1 MGGEAPGEMAEPQPS
16 PEESKSPLEISMR
29 MDRDRLEKVAAI
41 LTESLEGRLFPAEQ
55 MNEQATFLRA
65 QMKNILKLIEEWKHQ
80 TLDARSIEDFE
91 RDERFLLG
99 QTGHILRLTKQ
110 QIEETEGN
118 RNQLAAHGEILENI
132 LLKIAPDPSQSPMYV
147 HPRNT
152 WKSVFKCE
160 CQSAKPPHP
169 SPPKEKENAN
179 TSTTLNSSSFRR
191 RCRITLTSV

>member
-29 MDRDRLEKVAAI
+29 MDRGRLEKVAAI
-41 LTESLEGRLFPAEQ
+41 LTESLEGSIFPAEQ

-91 RDERFLLG
+91 RDERFLLC

-110 QIEETEGN
+110 QIEETEGH
-118 RNQLAAHGEILENI
+118 RNQLAAHGEILQNI

-147 HPRNT
+147 HHRNT

-160 CQSAKPPHP
+160 CQSAKPHTPL
-169 SPPKEKENAN
+169 PPKEKENAN
-179 TSTTLNSSSFRR
+179 TSTTLNSISFRR
-191 RCRITLTSV
+191 RCRITSISV

>member
-91 RDERFLLG
+91 RDERFLLC

-110 QIEETEGN
+110 QIEETEGH
-118 RNQLAAHGEILENI
+118 RNQLAAHGEILQNI

-147 HPRNT
+147 HHRNT

-160 CQSAKPPHP
+160 WQSAKPPHP

-179 TSTTLNSSSFRR
+179 TSTTLNSISFRR
-191 RCRITLTSV
+191 RCRITSISV